1 MNREGKIYNS
11 MKIIKTYEQMHE
23 GANPCWVGYKQIGT
37 KTKKGKTVPNC
48 VPVGEDLETMESLEE
63 FSSNRLAGAT
73 KIAQGAKEKGGDAL
87 LTYHHFVV
95 KLPYYK
101 QGVDGQL
108 NFAQI
113 ESEYKKKLNEL
124 YAATKNGMGIEQIA
138 FQELVG
144 EIEVLGELLIRKTTG
159 E

>member
-1 MNREGKIYNS
+1 
-11 MKIIKTYEQMHE
+11 MKVIKTYEQLHE
-23 GANPCWVGYKQIGT
+23 STPFWSGYKQIDT
-37 KTKKGKTVPNC
+37 KSKNGKTVPNC
-48 VPVGEDLETMESLEE
+48 VPIAEELEEPESLEA

-73 KIAQGAKEKGGDAL
+73 KITQGAKEKGGDAL
-87 LTYHHFVV
+87 LTYHHFKV

-101 QGVDGQL
+101 RGVGGDL
-108 NFAQI
+108 DFAQI

-124 YAATKNGMGIEQIA
+124 YAATKNTMGIEQIA

-159 E
+159 S

>member
-1 MNREGKIYNS
+1 MQSKIL
-11 MKIIKTYEQMHE
+11 TFTQMTE
-23 GANPCWVGYKQIGT
+23 SNPCWSGYKQLGT
-37 KTKKGKTVPNC
+37 KMKGGRQVPNC
-48 VPVGEDLETMESLEE
+48 VPVDEELEAQETMEE
-63 FSSNRLAGAT
+63 FSANRLAGAS

-101 QGVDGQL
+101 QGVDGNL
-108 NFAQI
+108 DFMQI

-124 YAATKNGMGIEQIA
+124 YTATKNNMNIEQIA

-144 EIEVLGELLIRKTTG
+144 EIEVLGELLIRKNT
-159 E
+159 ES

>member
-1 MNREGKIYNS
+1 
-11 MKIIKTYEQMHE
+11 
-23 GANPCWVGYKQIGT
+23 
-37 KTKKGKTVPNC
+37 
-48 VPVGEDLETMESLEE
+48 VPVDEELETTESLEE
-63 FSSNRLAGAT
+63 FSENRLGGAS

-101 QGVDGQL
+101 QGVEGQL
-108 NFAQI
+108 DFVQI
-113 ESEYKKKLNEL
+113 EAEYKQKLNEL
-124 YAATKNGMGIEQIA
+124 YAATKNEMNIGQIE

-144 EIEVLGELLIRKTTG
+144 EIEVLGELLIRKATG